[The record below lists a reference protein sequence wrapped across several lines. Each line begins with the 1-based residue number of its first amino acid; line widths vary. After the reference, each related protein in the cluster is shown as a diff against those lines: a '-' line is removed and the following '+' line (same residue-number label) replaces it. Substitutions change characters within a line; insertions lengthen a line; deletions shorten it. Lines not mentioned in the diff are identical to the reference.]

1 MPFQQVIV
9 FSTNLEPRD
18 LVDEAFLRRIPY
30 KIPIGDP
37 TDDQF
42 RALFDIVGAE
52 LGVALAPGAV
62 DHVIRV
68 HYRRE
73 SRPLRFCH
81 PRDLLL
87 QVLNEARFRGVEA
100 VLTEAS
106 ADHAVDSYFSV
117 I

>member
-1 MPFQQVIV
+1 
-9 FSTNLEPRD
+9 
-18 LVDEAFLRRIPY
+18 
-30 KIPIGDP
+30 
-37 TDDQF
+37 
-42 RALFDIVGAE
+42 
-52 LGVALAPGAV
+52 
-62 DHVIRV
+62 V

-100 VLTEAS
+100 VLTETS